1 MKTDYDTSGD
11 YVDAMDNFYIAT
23 FKRYIMNQPT
33 CPEFLTQFYILEQ
46 AGIYLAKDA
55 HVCGD
60 GVFLYNITL
69 PSLVI
74 LRIQQ
79 WLHTY
84 GEAL

>member
-1 MKTDYDTSGD
+1 MKTNYDSNGSYSNT
-11 YVDAMDNFYIAT
+11 MDNFYIAT
-23 FKRYIMNQPT
+23 FRRYIMNTPT
-33 CPEFLTQFYILEQ
+33 CPEFLNQFYVLEQ

-55 HVCGD
+55 HLCGD
-60 GVFLYNITL
+60 GVFIYNITL

-84 GEAL
+84 GEHL